1 MPNGGGTEVA
11 RAYVAIIPKSDG
23 TSNDVINA
31 VVNPINDGVSEAG
44 TKAGGL
50 FNSNLGAMLSKFAAP
65 AAIGAALVGIGKVGF
80 GAFEE
85 VQEGTNNLIVAT
97 GATGD
102 AAEQLKSV
110 YKDVA
115 KSVVGD
121 FGDIGSAVGELNTRF
136 GLQGDALEKASESAM
151 KYAKVTGQDATAAV
165 QDVAKMMNN
174 AGIDA
179 SEYGEVLDKLTVAGQ
194 QSGINVSKLAQSVNQ
209 NAASFKELG
218 FSTDEAIAMLAQFE
232 KSGAD
237 TSGILAGMKKGVQ
250 NWTKEGKS
258 AKDGFAEFVAGVADG
273 SVTSADAIELFGAKS
288 GIAMFDAAQKGQ
300 LSFEDMYAA
309 IENSSG
315 ALDNVYND
323 TLTASEKMGMAWQ
336 NVKLATADVF
346 EPLVNAAS
354 EGLTNIVIPAIQ
366 TAGEAVSNFMTA
378 AGEYYTTYIAPLIEQ
393 VMTVVAPVIETVRAT
408 VENAVN
414 NIGTTFNAVMPEI
427 QKLIQDIWPDIQ
439 AIIQGVMTI
448 IMQVVVPTWKW
459 ISTQMKL
466 VMNAIRGII
475 QIVWPAIASIIRS
488 TVGTIKIVITGISSV
503 ISSVQSTFNSI
514 KNAITERIESAKEK
528 VDSAVSTV
536 KEVINNISEVISN
549 VQSTFDS
556 IKSAI
561 TEPIESAKE
570 TVSSVIDTIKGFF
583 PIDVG
588 RILDNIKLPHFSVD
602 GGQFPYGVGGEG
614 YMPSFGVEWY
624 AKGAIFDGAQII
636 GVGEAGPEA
645 VIPLSSE
652 RVKPFAEAVAD
663 AEEKDYGA
671 LSNAIYRAV
680 SAALANSDMKLQIG
694 NREFG
699 RILREAGAL

>member
-1 MPNGGGTEVA
+1 MANGGGTEVA
-11 RAYVAIIPKSDG
+11 RAYVTIIPKSDG

-31 VVNPINDGVSEAG
+31 VVNPINDSVSDAG

-65 AAIGAALVGIGKVGF
+65 AAIGAALIGIGKAGF

-85 VQEGTNNLIVAT
+85 VQQGTNNLIIAT

-102 AAEQLKSV
+102 AAEELKSV

-136 GLQGDALEKASESAM
+136 GLQGDALEEASESAM

-194 QSGINVSKLAQSVNQ
+194 ASGINVSKLAQSVNS

-237 TSGILAGMKKGVQ
+237 TSGILAGMKKGVA
-250 NWTKEGKS
+250 NWAKEGKS
-258 AKDGFAEFVAGVADG
+258 AKDGFAEFVQGVADG
-273 SVTSADAIELFGAKS
+273 SVTSADAIELFGAKA
-288 GIAMFDAAQKGQ
+288 GITMFDAAQKGQ

-315 ALDNVYND
+315 ALDSVYNS
-323 TLTASEKMGMAWQ
+323 TLTASEKMDLAWK
-336 NVKLATADVF
+336 NVKLATADAF
-346 EPLVNAAS
+346 EPLVNIAS

-366 TAGEAVSNFMTA
+366 SASETVSNFMA
-378 AGEYYTTYIAPLIEQ
+378 MAGEYYNTYIAPIVSQ
-393 VMTVVAPVIETVRAT
+393 VMTVVAPVIESVKAS
-408 VENAVN
+408 VMDAIG
-414 NIGTTFNAVMPEI
+414 NIGATFASVMPAI
-427 QKLIQDIWPDIQ
+427 QQLIQDVWPDIKDIVLT
-439 AIIQGVMTI
+439 AITIIQ
-448 IMQVVVPTWKW
+448 QVVPPVWNMIQSVMSTVMGVIRTVVQTVWPIITTVIRTAVSTIKTVITN
-459 ISTQMKL
+459 IST
-466 VMNAIRGII
+466 
-475 QIVWPAIASIIRS
+475 
-488 TVGTIKIVITGISSV
+488 V
-503 ISSVQSTFNSI
+503 ISSVRTTFN
-514 KNAITERIESAKEK
+514 N
-528 VDSAVSTV
+528 
-536 KEVINNISEVISN
+536 
-549 VQSTFDS
+549 

-561 TEPIESAKE
+561 TGPIQTAKD
-570 TVSSVIDTIKGFF
+570 TVSRVIDTIKGFF
-583 PIDVG
+583 PINVG
-588 RILDNIKLPHFSVD
+588 KILDNIKLPHFSVD
-602 GGQFPYGVGGEG
+602 GGEFPYGVGGKG
-614 YMPSFGVEWY
+614 HMPSFDVEWY

-645 VIPLSSE
+645 VVPLSGQSM
-652 RVKPFAEAVAD
+652 KPFAEAIAD
-663 AEEKDYGA
+663 ASDDDYGE

-680 SAALANSDMKLQIG
+680 SAALANSNLKMQIG
-694 NREFG
+694 SREFG

>member
-1 MPNGGGTEVA
+1 MANGGGTEVA
-11 RAYVAIIPKSDG
+11 RAYVTIIPKSDG

-31 VVNPINDGVSEAG
+31 VVNPINDSVSDAG

-65 AAIGAALVGIGKVGF
+65 AAIGAALIGIGKAGF

-85 VQEGTNNLIVAT
+85 VQQGTNNLIIAT

-102 AAEQLKSV
+102 AAEELKNV

-136 GLQGDALEKASESAM
+136 GLNGEALEAASESAM

-194 QSGINVSKLAQSVNQ
+194 ASGINVSKLAQSVNS

-258 AKDGFAEFVAGVADG
+258 AKDGFAEFVQGVADG
-273 SVTSADAIELFGAKS
+273 SVTSADAIELFGAKA
-288 GIAMFDAAQKGQ
+288 GITMFDAAQKGQ

-315 ALDNVYND
+315 ALDSVYED
-323 TLTASEKMGMAWQ
+323 TLTASEKMDLAWK
-336 NVKLATADVF
+336 NVKLATADAF
-346 EPLVNAAS
+346 EPLVNIAS

-366 TAGEAVSNFMTA
+366 SASEAVSNFMA
-378 AGEYYTTYIAPLIEQ
+378 MASEYYNTYIAPVVAQ
-393 VMTVVAPVIETVRAT
+393 VMAVVAPVIESVKAS
-408 VENAVN
+408 VMDGISS
-414 NIGTTFNAVMPEI
+414 IGTTFATVMPYI
-427 QKLIQDIWPDIQ
+427 QQLIQDVWPDIKDTVLT
-439 AIIQGVMTI
+439 AISIIQ
-448 IMQVVVPTWKW
+448 QVVPPVWN
-459 ISTQMKL
+459 
-466 VMNAIRGII
+466 VI
-475 QIVWPAIASIIRS
+475 QIVMS
-488 TVGTIKIVITGISSV
+488 TVMGVIKTVVQTVWPIITAVIRTAVSTIKQVITNISTV
-503 ISSVQSTFNSI
+503 ISSVKNTFN
-514 KNAITERIESAKEK
+514 
-528 VDSAVSTV
+528 
-536 KEVINNISEVISN
+536 
-549 VQSTFDS
+549 S

-561 TEPIESAKE
+561 TGPIQTAKD
-570 TVSSVIDTIKGFF
+570 TVKRVIDTIKGFF
-583 PIDVG
+583 PISVG
-588 RILDNIKLPHFSVD
+588 KILDNIKLPHFSVD
-602 GGQFPYGVGGEG
+602 GGEFPYGVGGKDTCRHSMSHGTRRAE
-614 YMPSFGVEWY
+614 SSTVR
-624 AKGAIFDGAQII
+624 
-636 GVGEAGPEA
+636 
-645 VIPLSSE
+645 LSSVS
-652 RVKPFAEAVAD
+652 VKQDLRLLFLCQA
-663 AEEKDYGA
+663 
-671 LSNAIYRAV
+671 
-680 SAALANSDMKLQIG
+680 SA
-694 NREFG
+694 
-699 RILREAGAL
+699 

>member
-11 RAYVAIIPKSDG
+11 RAYVTIIPKSDG

-44 TKAGGL
+44 NKAGGL
-50 FNSNLGAMLSKFAAP
+50 FNANLGAMLSKFAAP
-65 AAIGAALVGIGKVGF
+65 AAIGAALIGIGKVGF

-85 VQEGTNNLIVAT
+85 VQQGTNNLITAT

-115 KSVVGD
+115 RSVVGD

-136 GLQGDALEKASESAM
+136 GLNGEALESASESAM

-218 FSTDEAIAMLAQFE
+218 FSTDESIAMLAQFE

-309 IENSSG
+309 IEDSSG
-315 ALDNVYND
+315 ALDSVYND

-336 NVKLATADVF
+336 NLKLATADVF

-366 TAGEAVSNFMTA
+366 TAGEAVSNFMIA
-378 AGEYYTTYIAPLIEQ
+378 AGEYYTTYIVPLIEQ

-408 VENAVN
+408 VENAVT

-536 KEVINNISEVISN
+536 KQVINNISEVISN

-583 PIDVG
+583 PINVG
-588 RILDNIKLPHFSVD
+588 RILDNISLPHFTVN

-636 GVGEAGPEA
+636 GVGESGPEA

-652 RVKPFAEAVAD
+652 RVRPFAEAVAD

>member
-1 MPNGGGTEVA
+1 MANGRGTEVA
-11 RAYVAIIPKSDG
+11 KAYVTIIPKSDG

-31 VVNPINDGVSEAG
+31 VVNPIIDGVSEAG
-44 TKAGGL
+44 NKAGGL
-50 FNSNLGAMLSKFAAP
+50 FNANLGAMLSKFAVP

-85 VQEGTNNLIVAT
+85 VQEGTNNLIIAT

-115 KSVVGD
+115 RSVVGD

-136 GLQGDALEKASESAM
+136 GLNGEALESASESAM

-315 ALDNVYND
+315 ALDSVYND

-336 NVKLATADVF
+336 NLKLATADVF

-378 AGEYYTTYIAPLIEQ
+378 AGEYYTTYIVPLIEQ

-408 VENAVN
+408 VENAVT

-536 KEVINNISEVISN
+536 KQVINNISEVISN

-583 PIDVG
+583 PINVG
-588 RILDNIKLPHFSVD
+588 RILDNISLPHFTVD
-602 GGQFPYGVGGEG
+602 GGEFPYGVGGKG
-614 YMPSFGVEWY
+614 YMPSFDVTWN
-624 AKGAIFDGAQII
+624 AKGGIFDGPSII

-645 VIPLSSE
+645 VIPLSGE
-652 RVKPFAEAVAD
+652 RVRPFAEAVAD

>member
-1 MPNGGGTEVA
+1 MANGGGTEVA
-11 RAYVAIIPKSDG
+11 RAYVTIIPKSDG
-23 TSNDVINA
+23 TSNQVIDS
-31 VVNPINDGVSEAG
+31 VVNPINDAVGKAG
-44 TKAGGL
+44 TNAGGL

-65 AAIGAALVGIGKVGF
+65 AAIGAALIGIGKAGF

-85 VQEGTNNLIVAT
+85 VQQGTNNLIIAT

-102 AAEQLKSV
+102 AAEELKSV

-136 GLQGDALEKASESAM
+136 GLQGDALEEASESAM

-194 QSGINVSKLAQSVNQ
+194 ASGINVSKLAQSVNS

-237 TSGILAGMKKGVQ
+237 TSGILAGMKKGVA

-258 AKDGFAEFVAGVADG
+258 AKDGFAEFVQGVADG
-273 SVTSADAIELFGAKS
+273 SVTSADAIELFGAKA
-288 GIAMFDAAQKGQ
+288 GITMFDAAQKGQ

-315 ALDNVYND
+315 ALDSVYNS
-323 TLTASEKMGMAWQ
+323 TLTASEKMDLAWK
-336 NVKLATADVF
+336 NVKLATAEAF
-346 EPLVNAAS
+346 EPLVNLAS

-366 TAGEAVSNFMTA
+366 SASETVSNFMA
-378 AGEYYTTYIAPLIEQ
+378 MAGEYYSTYIAPIVEQ
-393 VMTVVAPVIETVRAT
+393 VMTVVAPVIESVKASVMDAIGNIGATFASVMPAIQQLIQDVWPDIKDIVLTAITIIQQVVPPVWNLIQRIMSTVMRAIQAVVQLVWPLIATVIRAT
-408 VENAVN
+408 VS
-414 NIGTTFNAVMPEI
+414 
-427 QKLIQDIWPDIQ
+427 
-439 AIIQGVMTI
+439 TI
-448 IMQVVVPTWKW
+448 KQTITN
-459 ISTQMKL
+459 IST
-466 VMNAIRGII
+466 
-475 QIVWPAIASIIRS
+475 
-488 TVGTIKIVITGISSV
+488 V
-503 ISSVQSTFNSI
+503 ISSVKSTFN
-514 KNAITERIESAKEK
+514 
-528 VDSAVSTV
+528 
-536 KEVINNISEVISN
+536 
-549 VQSTFDS
+549 S

-561 TEPIESAKE
+561 TEPIQKAKD
-570 TVSSVIDTIKGFF
+570 TVKKVIDTIKGFF
-583 PIDVG
+583 PISVG
-588 RILDNIKLPHFSVD
+588 KILDNIKLPHFSVD
-602 GGQFPYGVGGEG
+602 GGEFPYGVGGKG
-614 YMPSFGVEWY
+614 YMPSFGVDWY

-645 VIPLSSE
+645 VIPLSGE
-652 RVKPFAEAVAD
+652 RVKPFAEAVAN
-663 AEEKDYGA
+663 AEDKDYGELA
-671 LSNAIYRAV
+671 GVIYGAV
-680 SAALANSDMKLQIG
+680 SAALNESDLSFKI
-694 NREFG
+694 NKRELG

>member
-1 MPNGGGTEVA
+1 MANGGGTEVA
-11 RAYVAIIPKSDG
+11 RAYVTIIPKSDG

-31 VVNPINDGVSEAG
+31 VVNPINDSVSDAG

-65 AAIGAALVGIGKVGF
+65 AAIGAALIGIGKAGF

-85 VQEGTNNLIVAT
+85 VQQGTNNLIIAT

-102 AAEQLKSV
+102 AAEELKGV

-136 GLQGDALEKASESAM
+136 GLNGEALEAASESAM

-194 QSGINVSKLAQSVNQ
+194 ASGINVSKLAQSVNS

-237 TSGILAGMKKGVQ
+237 TSGILAGMKKGVA

-258 AKDGFAEFVAGVADG
+258 AKDGFAEFVQGVADG
-273 SVTSADAIELFGAKS
+273 SVTSADAIELFGAKA
-288 GIAMFDAAQKGQ
+288 GITMFDAAQKGQ

-315 ALDNVYND
+315 ALDSVYNSA
-323 TLTASEKMGMAWQ
+323 LTASEKMDLAWKK
-336 NVKLATADVF
+336 VKVATADAF
-346 EPLVNAAS
+346 EPLVNIAS

-366 TAGEAVSNFMTA
+366 SASETVSNFMA
-378 AGEYYTTYIAPLIEQ
+378 MAGEYYNTYIAPIVSQ
-393 VMTVVAPVIETVRAT
+393 VMTVVAPVIESVKAS
-408 VENAVN
+408 VMDAIG
-414 NIGTTFNAVMPEI
+414 NIGTTFGTVMPYI
-427 QKLIQDIWPDIQ
+427 QQLIQDVWPDIKDIVV
-439 AIIQGVMTI
+439 AAISIIQQVVPPVWNVIQSVMTTVMGVI
-448 IMQVVVPTWKW
+448 RTVVQT
-459 ISTQMKL
+459 
-466 VMNAIRGII
+466 
-475 QIVWPAIASIIRS
+475 VWPIITTVIR
-488 TVGTIKIVITGISSV
+488 TAVGTIKMVITNISTV
-503 ISSVQSTFNSI
+503 ISSVKNTFN
-514 KNAITERIESAKEK
+514 
-528 VDSAVSTV
+528 
-536 KEVINNISEVISN
+536 
-549 VQSTFDS
+549 S

-561 TEPIESAKE
+561 TGPIQDAKD
-570 TVSSVIDTIKGFF
+570 TVSSAIEKIKGFF
-583 PIDVG
+583 PISVG
-588 RILDNIKLPHFSVD
+588 KILNNIKLPHFTVD
-602 GGQFPYGVGGEG
+602 GGEFPYGVGGKG
-614 YMPSFGVEWY
+614 SMPSFDVEWY
-624 AKGAIFDGAQII
+624 ARGGIFDEASVI

-645 VIPLSSE
+645 VIPLSGE

-663 AEEKDYGA
+663 ARGEDYDA
-671 LSNAIYRAV
+671 LGNVVYRAV
-680 SAALANSDMKLQIG
+680 SAALDHFDMKLQIG
-694 NREFG
+694 SREFG
-699 RILREAGAL
+699 RVLREAGAL